1 MGPFSKNII
10 SSGRIGSIRAVA
22 PPKSAENKSYAP
34 PNRSNTGWIRPGRVK
49 SGLDPSWVGPV
60 FKKHSKTKRM
70 FDNCIGSDRPNTG
83 RMHPQ
88 IDRKRV
94 GCTPKSAQ
102 HGSFAPASRPR
113 HGRIRPSR
121 PEFGSDPALDGSIF
135 KLHCKTR
142 VILHCTC
149 AWESSQ
155 PSAPQGRTDP
165 NVTNLR
171 IHCISSSL
179 SIY

>member
-1 MGPFSKNII
+1 MSCANWVHLYLQVDEQTSWMHPQIGPARVGSTRKSNPARSDPTKWGQIRVGSVSGQARFQNKLT
-10 SSGRIGSIRAVA
+10 SSGRIGSIRAVCT
-22 PPKSAENKSYAP
+22 PKSTENKSDAP
-34 PNRSNTGWIRPGRVK
+34 PNRPNTGWIRPGRVK

-70 FDNCIGSDRPNTG
+70 FDHFTGSDRPNTG

-113 HGRIRPSR
+113 HSRI
-121 PEFGSDPALDGSIF
+121 
-135 KLHCKTR
+135 
-142 VILHCTC
+142 
-149 AWESSQ
+149 
-155 PSAPQGRTDP
+155 
-165 NVTNLR
+165 
-171 IHCISSSL
+171 
-179 SIY
+179 